1 MENTKYYKRA
11 LNIINDFQKS
21 EMEFETFIEK
31 PTFSKLGLISAYSI
45 SQIDNLEKE
54 KAQKILDKK
63 LLELHEAW
71 KGYFTD
77 LGRGYVEIRFR
88 HN

>member
-1 MENTKYYKRA
+1 MEKYKLKYNKEIERNKITMFKRKT
-11 LNIINDFQKS
+11 LKNNLKVN
-21 EMEFETFIEK
+21 EK
-31 PTFSKLGLISAYSI
+31 L
-45 SQIDNLEKE
+45 NLEKE

-77 LGRGYVEIRFR
+77 LGKGYVEIRFR

>member
-1 MENTKYYKRA
+1 MEKYKLKYNKEIERNKITMFKRKT
-11 LNIINDFQKS
+11 LKNNLKVNG
-21 EMEFETFIEK
+21 
-31 PTFSKLGLISAYSI
+31 KL
-45 SQIDNLEKE
+45 DLEKE

-77 LGRGYVEIRFR
+77 LGKGYVEIRFR

>member
-1 MENTKYYKRA
+1 MEKYKLKYNKEIERNKITMFKRKT
-11 LNIINDFQKS
+11 LKNNLKVNG
-21 EMEFETFIEK
+21 
-31 PTFSKLGLISAYSI
+31 KL
-45 SQIDNLEKE
+45 DLEKE
-54 KAQKILDKK
+54 KTQKILDKK

-77 LGRGYVEIRFR
+77 LGKGYVEIRFR

>member
-1 MENTKYYKRA
+1 MEKYKLKYNKELERSKITMFKRKT
-11 LNIINDFQKS
+11 LKNNLKVN
-21 EMEFETFIEK
+21 EK
-31 PTFSKLGLISAYSI
+31 L
-45 SQIDNLEKE
+45 NLEKE

-77 LGRGYVEIRFR
+77 LGKGYVEIRFR

>member
-1 MENTKYYKRA
+1 MEKYKLKYNKEIERNKITMFKRKT
-11 LNIINDFQKS
+11 LKNNLKVN
-21 EMEFETFIEK
+21 K
-31 PTFSKLGLISAYSI
+31 KL
-45 SQIDNLEKE
+45 DLEKE

-77 LGRGYVEIRFR
+77 LGKGYVEIRFR

>member
-1 MENTKYYKRA
+1 MEKYKLKYNKELERSKITMFKRKT
-11 LNIINDFQKS
+11 LKNNLKVN
-21 EMEFETFIEK
+21 EK
-31 PTFSKLGLISAYSI
+31 L
-45 SQIDNLEKE
+45 NLEKE

-77 LGRGYVEIRFR
+77 LGKGYVEIRFR
-88 HN
+88 QN

>member
-1 MENTKYYKRA
+1 MEKYKLKYNKELERNKITIFKRKT
-11 LNIINDFQKS
+11 LKNNLKVN
-21 EMEFETFIEK
+21 EK
-31 PTFSKLGLISAYSI
+31 L
-45 SQIDNLEKE
+45 NLEKE

-63 LLELHEAW
+63 LLKLHEAW

>member
-1 MENTKYYKRA
+1 MEKYKLKYNKELKRSKITMFKRKT
-11 LNIINDFQKS
+11 LKNNLKVN
-21 EMEFETFIEK
+21 EK
-31 PTFSKLGLISAYSI
+31 L
-45 SQIDNLEKE
+45 NLEKE

-77 LGRGYVEIRFR
+77 LEKGYVEIRFR

>member
-1 MENTKYYKRA
+1 MEKYKLKYNKEIERNKITMLKRKT
-11 LNIINDFQKS
+11 LKNNLKVNG
-21 EMEFETFIEK
+21 
-31 PTFSKLGLISAYSI
+31 KL
-45 SQIDNLEKE
+45 DLEKE

-77 LGRGYVEIRFR
+77 LGKGYVEIRFR